1 MKTKY
6 VQNIIIFFC
15 VGMPLIL
22 FIGGGVAGKDVYS
35 FEKKY
40 NQGNLVEKIDIVIEN
55 GAYNVG
61 HYISDEKDRLLL
73 NEKIYG
79 IHLYLPDNK
88 HVFIPIKFKVYQGYD
103 TGASLDSQGGVMITQ
118 ITQHHASSVLF
129 FNERGVANLDCRMYT
144 LGNLLLG
151 SKIN

>member
-1 MKTKY
+1 MCGNAANSIY
-6 VQNIIIFFC
+6 R
-15 VGMPLIL
+15 
-22 FIGGGVAGKDVYS
+22 GGIAGKDVYS

-55 GAYNVG
+55 GVYNVG

-88 HVFIPIKFKVYQGYD
+88 HVFIPIKFKIYQGYD
-103 TGASLDSQGGVMITQ
+103 TGASLDSQGGGHDYPNNPTPCEFR
-118 ITQHHASSVLF
+118 SF
-129 FNERGVANLDCRMYT
+129 F
-144 LGNLLLG
+144 
-151 SKIN
+151 